1 MMSRL
6 EKPEE
11 DGSNG
16 RWSLNRLDEPESLRA
31 AQRASEAKAE
41 EKARFFSDRI
51 IDSEDH
57 WVLNALRVVVVL
69 ASTWF
74 FWRCPWGLG
83 FWRCGSFGGRG
94 HGCGAELRAEIDWG
108 SLDGMLA

>member
-16 RWSLNRLDEPESLRA
+16 RWSLNRLDEPEPLRA

-41 EKARFFSDRI
+41 EKTRFFSDRI

-57 WVLNALRVVVVL
+57 WALNALRVVVVL
-69 ASTWF
+69 CAYVVLLALSVGVGLLALWF
-74 FWRCPWGLG
+74 VWWA
-83 FWRCGSFGGRG
+83 GSW
-94 HGCGAELRAEIDWG
+94 LW
-108 SLDGMLA
+108 